1 MAQQPAAQQN
11 GLPGGPLK
19 VVGRRGPNID
29 AVERVTGQAK
39 YTADIEL
46 PGMLV
51 ARVLRSPHAHA
62 RIVRIDASKAEALAG
77 VLAVITHQD
86 APKVMIWG
94 HRQYVLNDRVRFVG
108 EAVAAVAAVD
118 ADTAARALRLI
129 AVEYEPLP
137 FVLDPEAALAPGAPQ
152 LFEDGNLEGQPRV
165 VNRGD
170 VEQGLKESD
179 HVIERVY
186 HCPTMWS
193 GSMEPHAVVAQW
205 ESDRVTLWCSTQS
218 PFRVHANMVAQLGLP
233 DSHVRIIASYV
244 GGGFGTKSAPHV
256 DETIAAL
263 LARKAR
269 RPVALRYTR
278 EEEII
283 DSNTRF
289 ETKMYVRIGVKKD
302 MTLYALDIRAFINQ
316 GAYHTRLGGLGNHA
330 THLYNVPHLRT
341 VQNRVHTNIPNTGPT
356 RGVGDP
362 QECFGLDS
370 AMDEIA
376 NEMGWDPLAFRLK
389 NIKRTGDP
397 IPRAAAGVEDGRL
410 IVQALDRCIE
420 AGASR
425 IAWDRRNPTPGGG
438 QRGPM
443 LRGLGMACTERTGG
457 GGLSGAQVKV
467 FLDGSVIVFY
477 SSTDIG
483 TGSRTTLSMIAAE
496 VLGIPLSS
504 FRTVAGDTEA
514 APWDGGSQGNRT
526 LQGTGRA
533 VEAAARDALRQILAT
548 AAPLLKATAEEL
560 ELVDGAVRVTAEPAR
575 TMSLEQVMTRR
586 GRSVI
591 GDGSIAQGQQGTNVE
606 RTTAAHFAEVEV
618 DTETGR
624 VTVLK
629 YVSVHDVGRPINVT
643 IVENQ
648 IEGGTIQGL
657 ALTRSEEMRF
667 DPRTGRTLNANF
679 LDLMPPTMMDFDPR
693 VIEAVIVP
701 NEGQAGP
708 FGGKGLGENPCHPGM
723 ACVANAIYNAT
734 GVRLREV
741 PFTRADILDGLRQR
755 QRPPQSAAR

>member
-1 MAQQPAAQQN
+1 MAQQNTGQANQ
-11 GLPGGPLK
+11 PGGALN

-29 AVERVTGQAK
+29 AIDRVTGQAK

-46 PGMLV
+46 PGMLT
-51 ARVLRSPHAHA
+51 ARILRSPHAHA
-62 RIVRIDASKAEALAG
+62 RIVRIDTSKAEALGG
-77 VLAVITHQD
+77 VLAVITHRD

-94 HRQYVLNDRVRFVG
+94 SRQYVLNDRVRFAG

-118 ADTAARALRLI
+118 ADTAARALKLI
-129 AVEYEPLP
+129 SVEYEPLA

-152 LFEDGNLEGQPRV
+152 LFDDGNLEGQPRV

-170 VEQGLKESD
+170 IEQGLKESD
-179 HVIERVY
+179 HVIERTY
-186 HCPTMWS
+186 RCPTMWS
-193 GSMEPHAVVAQW
+193 GSLEPHAVVAQW
-205 ESDRVTLWCSTQS
+205 ENERVTLWCSTQS

-233 DSHVRIIASYV
+233 DSHVRIIASYI
-244 GGGFGTKSAPHV
+244 GGGFGTKSAPHA

-269 RPVALRYTR
+269 RPVSLRYSR
-278 EEEII
+278 EEEIL

-289 ETKMYVRIGVKKD
+289 EVKMYIRVGVKKD
-302 MTLYALDIRAFINQ
+302 MTLNALDIRAFINQ

-341 VQNRVHTNIPNTGPT
+341 VQHRVHTNIPNTGPT

-370 AMDEIA
+370 AMDEVA
-376 NEMGWDPLAFRLK
+376 VAMGWDPMAFRLK
-389 NIKRTGDP
+389 NIKRNGDP
-397 IPRAAAGVEDGRL
+397 IPRAAGGAEDGIL
-410 IVQALDRCIE
+410 VTQALDRCIE

-425 IAWDRRNPTPGGG
+425 LGWMRRNQTPGAQTGSIR
-438 QRGPM
+438 RGI
-443 LRGLGMACTERTGG
+443 GMACTERTGG

-467 FLDGSVIVFY
+467 FLDGSAIVFY

-483 TGSRTTLSMIAAE
+483 TGSRTTLAMIAAE

-533 VEAAARDALRQILAT
+533 VEAAARDALRQILAG
-548 AAPLLKATAEEL
+548 AASLLKATPEEL
-560 ELVDGAVRVTAEPAR
+560 ELVDGSVRVKAEPVR
-575 TMSLEQVMTRR
+575 TMTVRQFMERR
-586 GRSVI
+586 GRSVV
-591 GDGSIAQGQQGTNVE
+591 GDGSLALGQQGTNVE
-606 RTTAAHFAEVEV
+606 RTTAAHFVEVEV
-618 DTETGR
+618 DTETGK

-629 YVSVHDVGRPINVT
+629 YISAHDVGRPINVT

-657 ALTRSEEMRF
+657 ALTRAEEMRF

-693 VIEAVIVP
+693 VIEAVLVP
-701 NEGQAGP
+701 NEGQVGP

-723 ACVANAIYNAT
+723 AAVANAIYNAT

-741 PFTRADILDGLRQR
+741 PFTRAAILQALNEQR
-755 QRPPQSAAR
+755 TAGSRTA